1 MKYGTFSGGIDLPH
15 EKYATQDSP
24 IASWPH
30 LDRLQVPLAPCG
42 RGAAECIVETGQRV
56 TAGQRIARALD
67 NTSLDIFS
75 PAAAQVTGI
84 TTVDVCMG
92 DRFVPSPAIE
102 LVDVVE
108 PPLQAPPAPSD
119 SWRSASSESLRRRL
133 AEGGLT
139 TCRNPLEPLHLFI
152 DRARMYRCRT
162 LIANL
167 MENQPYLTG
176 DHRLMVEHGSE
187 ILTGLVIIARAIEAG
202 DMILA
207 ADRRYTDSYSH
218 LLPLA
223 ESLGVTRIALPHKY
237 PIGADR
243 ILVKVL
249 TRREAPHGSSL
260 MCTGAAVVGAW
271 ACVAAYR
278 WVACGISPTH
288 RVVTVSGEHSSA
300 HGNFLLPL
308 GTRCSDL
315 GNFYHHAPLHGGP
328 MNGCLCPARAVV
340 TWATEAI
347 LSITPA
353 QAQPASPCI
362 RCGWCTDYCPA
373 RLNVSAL
380 NDAYELG
387 LLDEARRD
395 HATACVECGVCSY
408 ICPARLPLTE
418 RVRQLKRA
426 IHPGPAVAAVVGE

>member
-1 MKYGTFSGGIDLPH
+1 MRFGTFTGGIDLPH
-15 EKYATQDSP
+15 EKYATEDSP
-24 IASWPH
+24 IAPWPH
-30 LDRLQVPLAPCG
+30 LERLQVPLAPCG
-42 RGAAECIVETGQRV
+42 RGAAECIIESGQRV
-56 TAGQRIARALD
+56 AAGQRIARALD

-75 PAAAQVTGI
+75 PAAALVTGI

-102 LVDVVE
+102 LVDLAE
-108 PPLQAPPAPSD
+108 PPMNADSPANN
-119 SWRSASSESLRRRL
+119 SWRTSSPEALRRRL

-152 DRARMYRCRT
+152 DRAKMYRCRT
-162 LIANL
+162 VVANL

-176 DHRLMVEHGSE
+176 DHRLMVERGHE
-187 ILTGLVIIARAIEAG
+187 VLAGLAIIARAIEAG
-202 DMILA
+202 QTILA
-207 ADRRYTDSYSH
+207 ADRRYIDDYGE
-218 LLPLA
+218 LA
-223 ESLGVTRIALPHKY
+223 RAEAALGVTCIALPHKY
-237 PIGADR
+237 PIGADA

-260 MCTGAAVVGAW
+260 MATGAAVVGAW

-278 WVACGISPTH
+278 WVACGACPTH
-288 RVVTVSGEHSSA
+288 RVVTVSGELSA
-300 HGNFLLPL
+300 THGNFLLPV
-308 GTRCSDL
+308 GTRCGDL
-315 GNFYHHAPLHGGP
+315 GNFVRHAPLHGGP

-340 TWATEAI
+340 TWATEAVLAI
-347 LSITPA
+347 HPA
-353 QAQPASPCI
+353 EAQPASPCI
-362 RCGWCTDYCPA
+362 RCGWCTDHCPA

-387 LLDEARRD
+387 LLDQARRA
-395 HATACVECGVCSY
+395 HVTACVECGVCSF

-426 IHPGPAVAAVVGE
+426 IHPGPAVAAVVGD